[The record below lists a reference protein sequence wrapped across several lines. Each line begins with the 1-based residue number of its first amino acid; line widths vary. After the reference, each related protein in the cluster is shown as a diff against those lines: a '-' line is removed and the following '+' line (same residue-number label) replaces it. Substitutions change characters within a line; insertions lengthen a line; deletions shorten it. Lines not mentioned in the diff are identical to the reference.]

1 MNSSLSTCEQELS
14 RDAIGMK
21 LFADYPRASTPG
33 RMDAM
38 TSPPNLDL
46 RAQAEL
52 LTYLVASQ
60 LLAKSAT
67 GEWLALEH
75 QVDLSRLWLVTH
87 DGRADWLQRISVSSW
102 AQRVAERV
110 NMSFPIEI
118 DVQSALAMF
127 SEQPRLEFGA
137 PFVRTVYQVCLNHL
151 ANMCWLN

>member
-1 MNSSLSTCEQELS
+1 MREQEMP
-14 RDAIGMK
+14 RYAIRMK
-21 LFADYPRASTPG
+21 LLADYSHASSPG
-33 RMDAM
+33 RMDVM

-46 RAQAEL
+46 RAQTEL

-67 GEWLALEH
+67 GEWLAIEH

-87 DGRADWLQRISVSSW
+87 GDRADSLQRVSISSW

-110 NMSFPIEI
+110 DMSFPIEI

-127 SEQPRLEFGA
+127 SERPRLEFGA

-151 ANMCWLN
+151 ANMCWLA

>member
-1 MNSSLSTCEQELS
+1 
-14 RDAIGMK
+14 
-21 LFADYPRASTPG
+21 
-33 RMDAM
+33 MDAM
-38 TSPPNLDL
+38 TSPTNLHL

-67 GEWLALEH
+67 DEWLAVEH

-87 DGRADWLQRISVSSW
+87 GDRADWLQRVYISSW
-102 AQRVAERV
+102 AQRVAARV
-110 NMSFPIEI
+110 DMSFPIEI

-137 PFVRTVYQVCLNHL
+137 PFCGPCIRYV
-151 ANMCWLN
+151 

>member
-1 MNSSLSTCEQELS
+1 MPVLDTCTQEFP
-14 RDAIGMK
+14 RDAIRMK
-21 LFADYPRASTPG
+21 LLAGYPRALSLG

-60 LLAKSAT
+60 LLAQSAT
-67 GEWLALEH
+67 GEWLAIEH

-87 DGRADWLQRISVSSW
+87 GDRADWLQRVSVSSW
-102 AQRVAERV
+102 AQRIAERID
-110 NMSFPIEI
+110 MSFPIEI

-127 SEQPRLEFGA
+127 SERPRLEFGA

-151 ANMCWLN
+151 ANMCWLA